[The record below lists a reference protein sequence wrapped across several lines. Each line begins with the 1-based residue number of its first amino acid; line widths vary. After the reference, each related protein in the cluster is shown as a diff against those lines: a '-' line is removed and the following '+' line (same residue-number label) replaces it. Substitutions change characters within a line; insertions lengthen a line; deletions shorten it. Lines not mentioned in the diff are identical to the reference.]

1 MVLSFTDKIILFHR
15 IHSII
20 IIQRPRPPQLATTTD
35 HHHHSHHTPQL
46 ISEGRMNYYQ
56 SPYRVAVH
64 HLLPDARSMGRQLN
78 QLNIAWKAILATMLM
93 ANPMGSI
100 VILISWNY
108 AERLSHSCG
117 RLLPDKITFLIP
129 FEKFILWQWKYFQRE
144 QIVGRSALIVIGFLL
159 QPKTR
164 ERFHGYIKHQW
175 NLRHRAAQDEYDNYG
190 VLI

>member
-1 MVLSFTDKIILFHR
+1 MKNTLHKASTDLHRSMTGNHFISASRKRARHGAQFHG
-15 IHSII
+15 
-20 IIQRPRPPQLATTTD
+20 QNNPVPQNPFYHHHTKTTATTTD

-144 QIVGRSALIVIGFLL
+144 
-159 QPKTR
+159 
-164 ERFHGYIKHQW
+164 
-175 NLRHRAAQDEYDNYG
+175 
-190 VLI
+190 